1 MFYARSD
8 KPKDKPRPTD
18 NNASGIF
25 HLASGVL
32 HLASDGFLAY
42 VAILVAPSQVI
53 PSASRRAR
61 EF

>member
-1 MFYARSD
+1 MFYVRND
-8 KPKDKPRPTD
+8 KPTDKPRPTD

-32 HLASDGFLAY
+32 HLASDGSLAY
-42 VAILVAPSQVI
+42 VAVPVASSEVI
-53 PSASRRAR
+53 PSASGRAR

>member
-1 MFYARSD
+1 MFYVGSD
-8 KPKDKPRPTD
+8 KPKDKPRATD

-32 HLASDGFLAY
+32 HLASDGFFAY
-42 VAILVAPSQVI
+42 VTFLVASSQVI